1 MHVPGLAERVRL
13 TGHGEIDLV
22 ARVDEEEKVVDL
34 LPIVDG
40 RRPLTGVAFLFLEAI
55 PGFGAPNLGPNTSK
69 Q

>member
-13 TGHGEIDLV
+13 TGHGEIYLV

-34 LPIVDG
+34 MPIVDG

-55 PGFGAPNLGPNTSK
+55 PGCGPLNLWPDH
-69 Q
+69 